1 MSVDDVETG
10 ISRMERGTRAIE
22 SPDAGGLF
30 LGGAPDSLVLRGMAA
45 TKQRLDGELAELTF
59 DGQPFPLAEPIR
71 FENVRLGPPLESS
84 VAIDRTIT
92 RLEKL
97 LSQESDEEPI
107 TDSEL

>member
-1 MSVDDVETG
+1 MSIDDVETG

-22 SPDAGGLF
+22 SPEVGGLF

-59 DGQPFPLAEPIR
+59 DGQSLALAEPIR
-71 FENVRLGPPLESS
+71 FENVRLAPPLESD
-84 VAIDRTIT
+84 VAVDRAIT

-97 LSQESDEEPI
+97 LSQESDEEAI
-107 TDSEL
+107 TDEL